1 MSDPNSLSARRRS
14 LARLLD
20 YALNEAEDLELG
32 DVAHFVTLAATILQ
46 NMRKPPIKRRRK
58 KASRDTVVHLAEF
71 REQQGAM
78 LGRSSSRRRK

>member
-20 YALNEAEDLELG
+20 YALNEAEDLELS
-32 DVAHFVTLAATILQ
+32 DVAHFVALATTILQ

-58 KASRDTVVHLAEF
+58 KALRDTVVDLAVF